1 MIKPIINEITES
13 ITVKGIVDE
22 DFVNFKVP
30 SMTIMFPY
38 CNFKCEIGESNYC
51 HNSSLINEPNI
62 KVSIRDVY
70 KRYINNPISEAI
82 VCQGLEPFDSWTDL
96 NGLLF
101 HFRIHEACSDP
112 FVIYTGYTRDEI
124 ADKIDYL
131 KRMYSNIIVKYG
143 RFIPDNKPH
152 FDNVLG
158 VKLASDN
165 QYAEQLD
172 DEYDCFEDEDD
183 YSDEEFE

>member
-1 MIKPIINEITES
+1 MIKIEPKSTIEL
-13 ITVKGIVDE
+13 KGIIDE
-22 DFVNFKVP
+22 DFVNYKVP
-30 SMTIMFPY
+30 SMVLLFPY
-38 CNFKCEIGESNYC
+38 CSFKCGKDICQNA
-51 HNSSLINEPNI
+51 LMDQAIPLTI
-62 KVSIRDVY
+62 SIDDIY
-70 KRYINNPISEAI
+70 KRYVNNKI
-82 VCQGLEPFDSWTDL
+82 VRAVVLQGLEPMDSWDEL
-96 NGLLF
+96 CSLLF
-101 HFRIHEACSDP
+101 HFRVHKSCFDP
-112 FVIYTGYTRDEI
+112 FVIYTGYTKDEI
-124 ADKIDYL
+124 KGKICYL

-183 YSDEEFE
+183 YSDEGFE